1 MKRVNDKS
9 TFLKLNNLP
18 WSQIPIQ
25 KGVNINVTLTCGQAF
40 RWRVYEDDSFIG
52 VFNHR
57 LWQVKLCNQTLMY
70 KVLGFPKILLS
81 KGETDAKKLKLQQP
95 NTFSNKNSYGVL
107 LQSYFRLNEDYNK
120 MKKDWTKND
129 KNIKEVIES
138 LGNIVSLNQDP
149 WENLITF
156 LCTQNNNVSRIVK
169 MVDAMCKEFGEK
181 LAEIDLSKT
190 ELDSQDIVSFYD
202 FPTIDRLQKD
212 DVTDKLRKLGFGYRA
227 AYVQKCAM
235 QIAEKGGEKWLHKL
249 RDQCS
254 YNEAFEEL
262 QKLTGIGKKVA
273 DCICLMSLNKLEAVP
288 IDTHV
293 RKIAINNYSYKLPT
307 KSLTDKT
314 YVKLGDFFREKWGE
328 RAGWAQTVL
337 FAKSL
342 PQNIHLYKLQ

>member
-1 MKRVNDKS
+1 MRKK
-9 TFLKLNNLP
+9 
-18 WSQIPIQ
+18 
-25 KGVNINVTLTCGQAF
+25 
-40 RWRVYEDDSFIG
+40 
-52 VFNHR
+52 
-57 LWQVKLCNQTLMY
+57 VKL
-70 KVLGFPKILLS
+70 
-81 KGETDAKKLKLQQP
+81 QP
-95 NTFSNKNSYGVL
+95 LNTIKNESSDI
-107 LQSYFRLNEDYNK
+107 LQSYFRLKDDYN
-120 MKKDWTKND
+120 MMRQDWTKND
-129 KNIKEVIES
+129 KNIEEVIQS

-181 LAEIDLSKT
+181 LAEIDLGET
-190 ELDSQDIVSFYD
+190 ELDGQNVVSFYD
-202 FPTIDRLQKD
+202 FPTIERLQKD

-235 QIAEKGGEKWLHKL
+235 QISKKGGEKWLHEL
-249 RDQCS
+249 RDKCS